1 MFDDIID
8 TAGTIC
14 EASKLLKKKGA
25 KAVYVGATHAVFSGP
40 AIERLKEA
48 PIEECIVTNTI
59 PWEEKDLPSNV
70 KQLSVFL
77 ENKEGKLKSAVDA
90 ISSKGINIRALS
102 IADSSKYGI
111 LRLIVS
117 DNEKAIKALEERKFV
132 VKETDVIVVGVKDE
146 PNGLN
151 SVLEVLEEA
160 NVNVEYLY
168 AFVSTQVDE
177 AIVVMKIENCK
188 DVVPILREKNI
199 KLLSKED
206 IDAI

>member
-1 MFDDIID
+1 M
-8 TAGTIC
+8 
-14 EASKLLKKKGA
+14 
-25 KAVYVGATHAVFSGP
+25 
-40 AIERLKEA
+40 
-48 PIEECIVTNTI
+48 
-59 PWEEKDLPSNV
+59 NV

-177 AIVVMKIENCK
+177 AIVVIKI
-188 DVVPILREKNI
+188 
-199 KLLSKED
+199 
-206 IDAI
+206 